1 MYVFGV
7 NLPILE
13 LLVVLSLVVVLYL
26 VLLELEFRQ
35 LRKIQEAEQSSESL
49 LRTEIQ
55 DLKSEIQELKD
66 ILEPKPRR
74 HL

>member
-35 LRKIQEAEQSSESL
+35 LRKIQESEQASESL

-55 DLKSEIQELKD
+55 DLKTEIQELKD

>member
-1 MYVFGV
+1 MYVFGF

-35 LRKIQEAEQSSESL
+35 LRKIQEAEQNSESL

-55 DLKSEIQELKD
+55 DLKTEIQELKD